1 MGSTAERSRAC
12 ASGAAQAVLIAFRGL
27 TLATLLAGVT
37 GCSISGFAVD
47 RLGDALA
54 TGGTTY
60 SSDDD
65 PQFVAQAAPF
75 SLKLMESLLAERP
88 QHRGLL
94 QAVSAGFT
102 QYAFAF
108 LQLPADEIE
117 ADDLVQAEE
126 LRERARRMYARAHAY
141 AVRGLEVAHPGFQA
155 QLQQRPAQAVV
166 TTTKEDAGLL
176 YWAAASLAATIGLS
190 KDDPAR
196 VSELPQVQALIDRA
210 FELDESLDGGAI
222 HAFLVAFTMV
232 RPDFEGSRRER
243 AADHFQRA
251 RELSGGRD
259 AGLYVTWAEAVC
271 VPAAERGCFDEAL
284 QSAVA
289 IDPAS
294 APERQLAN
302 GVLQRRAR
310 WLQTHSDRFFL
321 PLLPAAAT
329 IPETR
334 P

>member
-1 MGSTAERSRAC
+1 MVSATEGTTAC
-12 ASGAAQAVLIAFRGL
+12 ARGGARAAWIAIRGL
-27 TLATLLAGVT
+27 ALATVLAGVT
-37 GCSISGFAVD
+37 GCSVSGFAVD

-54 TGGTTY
+54 AGGTTY
-60 SSDDD
+60 AADDD
-65 PQFVAQAAPF
+65 PQFIAQAAPF

-94 QAVSAGFT
+94 NAASAGFT

-117 ADDLVQAEE
+117 ADNLDQAEE
-126 LRERARRMYARAHAY
+126 LRARARRMYARSYGY
-141 AVRGLEVAHPGFQA
+141 ALRGLEVAHPGFRA
-155 QLQQRPAQAVV
+155 MLLQHPAQAVS

-176 YWAAASLAATIGLS
+176 YWAAISLAATIGLS

-196 VSELPQVQALIDRA
+196 VSELPQVQVLIDRVL
-210 FELDESLDGGAI
+210 ELDEALDGGAI
-222 HAFLVAFTMV
+222 HAFLVGFTMV
-232 RPDFEGSRRER
+232 RPDFDGPRQDRAAEHFER
-243 AADHFQRA
+243 ARD
-251 RELSGGRD
+251 LSGGHD
-259 AGLYVTWAEAVC
+259 AGVYVTWAEAVC
-271 VPAAERGCFDEAL
+271 VPAADRACFDGAL

-289 IDPAS
+289 IDPDS

-310 WLQTHSDRFFL
+310 WLQSHADQLFL
-321 PLLPAAAT
+321 PPLPPAANF
-329 IPETR
+329 PEKR